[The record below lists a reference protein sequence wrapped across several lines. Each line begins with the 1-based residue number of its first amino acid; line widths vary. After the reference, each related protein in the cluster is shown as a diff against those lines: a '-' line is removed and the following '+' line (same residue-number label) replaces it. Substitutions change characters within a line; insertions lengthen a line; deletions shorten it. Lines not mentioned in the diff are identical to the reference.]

1 MDKDTDQIPYEE
13 IGKETDWIPLN
24 QRESLSI
31 FHIMGICC
39 SMLAFQIAYSVEFAL
54 GTPIMSRL
62 GIAQSVQSLI
72 WFSGPLSGFIVQPL
86 IGFYSDITMAKM
98 GRRRPFIIVGVIGI
112 LLGFVLLLFV
122 ESLGNAMGKSE
133 SAKKGLK
140 IFIFTLALLITNI
153 SINVLQGPSR
163 TLVGDV
169 VPKVQQVKANTVGS
183 LMIGIAA
190 IITNLIGGLDLATK
204 LKLPFDNEKLIFIIG
219 IVLIAIGVI
228 ITCVVA
234 KEEPLRVKP
243 VRANPLKEIFQ
254 AARNVPKPVLRI
266 AIVFFFSWM
275 AYYPFNIETTD
286 FFGFDIYGGRSNG
299 TDRQKTIYNDGVN
312 FGMLVIAVSNVLVL
326 IYGFFQEK
334 VIQLVGM
341 KLTYALSQIIEGICL
356 VLVFFI
362 SNKWALMGIF
372 APLGISCNIFNSVPY
387 AVVGMCVSQEQM
399 GTYMGVLNS
408 CCVVGQQISNF
419 LLGSGIGAL
428 SPDWKAPILGCGS
441 VFAFLSALLCFWII
455 VPEQQEQEMLEPLK
469 TVE

>member
-1 MDKDTDQIPYEE
+1 MERNADQVGYQE
-13 IGKETDWIPLN
+13 IGQETDWVPLN
-24 QRESLSI
+24 QRESLSL
-31 FHIMGICC
+31 FHIIGICC

-86 IGFYSDITMAKM
+86 VGFYSDITMAKM
-98 GRRRPFIIVGVIGI
+98 GRRRPFIIAGVIGI
-112 LLGFVLLLFV
+112 LIGFVLLLFV
-122 ESLGNAMGKSE
+122 EPLGDAMGKSA

-140 IFIFTLALLITNI
+140 IFIFTFALLLTNI

-169 VPKVQQVKANTVGS
+169 VPKSQQVKANTVGS
-183 LMIGIAA
+183 LMIGLAA
-190 IITNLIGGLDLATK
+190 IITNLIGGLDLAKKFK
-204 LKLPFDNEKLIFIIG
+204 LSFDNEKLIFIVG
-219 IVLIAIGVI
+219 IILIAIGVT
-228 ITCVVA
+228 ITFVVA
-234 KEEPLRVKP
+234 KEEPLRIKP

-254 AARNVPKPVLRI
+254 AAKNVPKPVLRI
-266 AIVFFFSWM
+266 SIVFFFSWM

-286 FFGFDIYGGRSNG
+286 FFGFDIYNGRSNG
-299 TDRQKTIYNDGVN
+299 TAEQVEQYNDGVN

-334 VIQLVGM
+334 VIQICGM
-341 KLTYALSQIIEGICL
+341 KLAYALSQIIEGICL
-356 VLVFFI
+356 VLVFFVK
-362 SNKWALMGIF
+362 NKWALMGIF

-387 AVVGMCVSQEQM
+387 AVVGTCVSQEQM

-419 LLGSGIGAL
+419 LLGSGVGAL
-428 SPDWKAPILGCGS
+428 SKNWKAPIIGSGS

-455 VPEQQEQEMLEPLK
+455 VPEQETEITEKLNTIE
-469 TVE
+469 

>member
-1 MDKDTDQIPYEE
+1 MLNTESDTYEE
-13 IGKETDWIPLN
+13 IGKDTNWVPLN
-24 QRESLSI
+24 QRESLSLL
-31 FHIMGICC
+31 HIMGICC

-62 GIAQSVQSLI
+62 GIVQSVQSLI

-86 IGFYSDITMAKM
+86 IGVYSDITTAKI
-98 GRRRPFIIVGVIGI
+98 GRRRPFIIAGVIGI
-112 LLGFVLLLFV
+112 LFGFILLLFV
-122 ESLGNAMGKSE
+122 ESIGNAIGQSE

-153 SINVLQGPSR
+153 CINVLQGPSR

-169 VPKVQQVKANTVGS
+169 VPKNQQVKANTVGS

-204 LKLPFDNEKLIFIIG
+204 LNLSLDNEKLIFVVGII
-219 IVLIAIGVI
+219 LIAIGVT
-228 ITCVVA
+228 ITCLVA

-243 VRANPLKEIFQ
+243 ERGNPLKEIFQ

-266 AIVFFFSWM
+266 SIVFFFSWM

-286 FFGFDIYGGRSNG
+286 FFGYDIYGGRSDG
-299 TDRQKTIYNDGVN
+299 TDEQKALYNDGVN
-312 FGMLVIAVSNVLVL
+312 FGMLVVAVSNVLVL

-334 VIQLVGM
+334 VIKICGM
-341 KLTYALSQIIEGICL
+341 KLAYALSQIIEGICL
-356 VLVFFI
+356 VLVFFVK
-362 SNKWALMGIF
+362 NKWALMGIF

-387 AVVGMCVSQEQM
+387 AVVATCVPQEQM
-399 GTYMGVLNS
+399 GVYMGVLNS

-419 LLGSGIGAL
+419 LLGSGVGAL
-428 SPDWKAPILGCGS
+428 SKTRKAPIIGCGC

-455 VPEQQEQEMLEPLK
+455 VPKQELEMQEPLNS
-469 TVE
+469 VD